1 MKIYKN
7 NKKIFFFLIF
17 FFIYLKFI
25 YKITFKFYILNIKNV
40 DHLLYNLNKN
50 IKNFRIKN
58 FLFIINLI
66 IYNNKDTFN

>member
-25 YKITFKFYILNIKNV
+25 YKITFKFYILNI
-40 DHLLYNLNKN
+40 NL
-50 IKNFRIKN
+50 IKNKKN
-58 FLFIINLI
+58 FNYIKLI
-66 IYNNKDTFN
+66 KIKFQYNI